1 MIEPGAEK
9 VVRLHAKSELVNA
22 IPAHLGYSRERRF
35 EDKITRGEAF
45 LRTINLV

>member
-1 MIEPGAEK
+1 MVETGAEK
-9 VVRLHAKSELVNA
+9 VVRLNAKVELLNA

-35 EDKITRGEAF
+35 VDKITRGGAF